1 MLERCSSSV
10 FLEFGMRVLLAVI
23 ALSVCLWPLA
33 GLHAGSADDP
43 QPTTVPPPKAPAPIG
58 DSADAA
64 RHAKRTACIK
74 EARAKKLLGAEKA
87 QFIRDCVA
95 AP

>member
-1 MLERCSSSV
+1 
-10 FLEFGMRVLLAVI
+10 MRVLLAVL
-23 ALSVCLWPLA
+23 ALSVCLWPLM
-33 GLHAGSADDP
+33 GSHAGGAGDP
-43 QPTTVPPPKAPAPIG
+43 QPATEPPPKTPAPIA

-74 EARAKKLLGAEKA
+74 QAREKRLIGAEKT

>member
-1 MLERCSSSV
+1 
-10 FLEFGMRVLLAVI
+10 MRVVRGACLV
-23 ALSVCLWPLA
+23 ALSLCLWPLA
-33 GLHAGSADDP
+33 GLHAGSGADDP
-43 QPTTVPPPKAPAPIG
+43 QPATAPPPKTPAPIG

-74 EARAKKLLGAEKA
+74 EARAKRLIGAEKT
-87 QFIRDCVA
+87 QFIRDCVG

>member
-1 MLERCSSSV
+1 
-10 FLEFGMRVLLAVI
+10 MRSRVALI

-33 GLHAGSADDP
+33 GLHAGGAAD
-43 QPTTVPPPKAPAPIG
+43 QPASEPPPKTPEPIA

-74 EARAKKLLGAEKA
+74 EARAKRLIGAEKT

-95 AP
+95 SP

>member
-1 MLERCSSSV
+1 
-10 FLEFGMRVLLAVI
+10 MRLAVVV
-23 ALSVCLWPLA
+23 LSVCLWPLA
-33 GLHAGSADDP
+33 ALHAGGAEDP
-43 QPTTVPPPKAPAPIG
+43 QPATTPPPKAPPPID

-74 EARAKKLLGAEKA
+74 QARAKRLVGAEKA

>member
-1 MLERCSSSV
+1 MW
-10 FLEFGMRVLLAVI
+10 EFVMRLALV
-23 ALSVCLWPLA
+23 ALSVCLWPLTALPA
-33 GLHAGSADDP
+33 GGADDP
-43 QPTTVPPPKAPAPIG
+43 QPATTPPAKTPPPTD

-74 EARAKKLLGAEKA
+74 EARAKRLVGAQRT

-95 AP
+95 AS

>member
-1 MLERCSSSV
+1 
-10 FLEFGMRVLLAVI
+10 MRVVRGACLV
-23 ALSVCLWPLA
+23 ALSVCLWPLTGLRA
-33 GLHAGSADDP
+33 GGAADS
-43 QPTTVPPPKAPAPIG
+43 QPTTTPPTKTQPPIG

-74 EARAKKLLGAEKA
+74 EARAKRLIGAERT